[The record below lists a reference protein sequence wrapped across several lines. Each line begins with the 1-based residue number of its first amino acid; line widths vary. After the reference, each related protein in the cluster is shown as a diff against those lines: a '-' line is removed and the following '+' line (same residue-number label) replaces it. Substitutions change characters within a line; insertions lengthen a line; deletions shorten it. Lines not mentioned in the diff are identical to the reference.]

1 MKILITGGLG
11 FIGTQLSIRFIEKG
25 HSVTVVGKDPH
36 RMAHTPN
43 EVEYIAAD
51 TTTKGTWQEEIAHK
65 DAVINLAGTS
75 IFTRWNDKTKKLIHD
90 SRILTTQ
97 NVVEAMVKG
106 NNTILCS
113 ASAAGYYGFHGDE
126 ELTEEAEA
134 GNDFLARL
142 CVDWENEAQK
152 AAYKGIRVIITRFGI
167 VLGKTGGALGKM
179 VPAFKRFVG
188 GPLGNGDQWFPWIH
202 MEDLTSAFL
211 FFLDQKE
218 IHGPVN
224 LCTPNPV
231 RNKELAQALGK
242 VLSRPSFFRTP
253 AFMLR
258 LVLGEFGSVLLEG
271 QRAMPAK
278 LMKHRFTF
286 HYPEI
291 AGALEEL
298 AGK

>member
-1 MKILITGGLG
+1 MG
-11 FIGTQLSIRFIEKG
+11 FVGTELSISFIEKG
-25 HSVTVVGKDPH
+25 HSVTVVGKDPYP
-36 RMAHTPN
+36 RAYTPN

-65 DAVINLAGTS
+65 DAVINLAGHS

-97 NVVEAMVKG
+97 NVVEAMAKG

-126 ELTEEAEA
+126 ELAEEAGA

-142 CVDWENEAQK
+142 CVEWENEAQK
-152 AAYKGIRVIITRFGI
+152 AAYKDIRVIIARFGI

-202 MEDLTSAFL
+202 MEDLTRAFL
-211 FFLDQKE
+211 FFLDQKQ

-231 RNKELAQALGK
+231 RNKVLAQVLGK
-242 VLSRPSFFRTP
+242 ALTRPAFLKTP

-258 LVLGEFGSVLLEG
+258 LVLGEFGSVLSEG
-271 QRAMPAK
+271 QRAVPAK
-278 LMKHRFTF
+278 LMKHQFTF

-291 AGALEEL
+291 AEALEEL
-298 AGK
+298 VRK